1 MNLVHGVDVSYWE
14 PRVDW
19 RALRTQGFKF
29 ALIRATS
36 GIGYVDPKFKEHWE
50 GARQEGLLRGAYH
63 YLIANQDAKQQADLF
78 ISTISA
84 DRGELP
90 PIIDLED
97 KYNENASN
105 TKIIDTCK
113 AVLDRVEKAF
123 GVKPMIYSRTQYL
136 NVHVSRNGKA
146 PAWASDY
153 PLWLAQYPYVFDP
166 KIHPNKNMPTQAV
179 GWQNWKFWQYSET
192 TILEG
197 VTNDSGQPTEC
208 DINWFRGTE
217 AELYAFANVK
227 PKEPTTYIVKT
238 GDTFNSVA
246 EKYKITV
253 DELLAANPSLLAEGA
268 KLSIPVPTISKPIV
282 VENATVNK
290 ATASTRTHT
299 VKQGD
304 FIGVIAR
311 KYGVTVEAILA
322 LNPGLTNPNL
332 IFIGQVIVIP

>member
-146 PAWASDY
+146 PAWAIDY

-227 PKEPTTYIVKT
+227 PKEPTTYTVKA

-253 DELLAANPSLLAEGA
+253 DELLAANPSLLTAGT

-282 VENATVNK
+282 VDNATVNK

-299 VKQGD
+299 VKLGD
-304 FIGVIAR
+304 SIGAIAR

-332 IFIGQVIVIP
+332 IFVGQVIVIP

>member
-36 GIGYVDPKFKEHWE
+36 GIGYVDPKFKDHWS
-50 GARQEGLLRGAYH
+50 GARSEGLLRGAYH

-78 ISTISA
+78 IATISS

-105 TKIIDTCK
+105 AKIIDTCK
-113 AVLDRVEKAF
+113 TILDRVEKAF
-123 GVKPMIYSRTQYL
+123 GLKPMIYSRTQYL

-146 PAWASDY
+146 PSWAMDY
-153 PLWLAQYPYVFDP
+153 PLWLAQYPYVFDAS
-166 KIHPNKNMPTQAV
+166 HMPNKNMPTQTV
-179 GWQNWKFWQYSET
+179 GWQDWKFWQYSEST
-192 TILEG
+192 LVDG
-197 VTNDSGQPTEC
+197 VTSEHGAPTEC
-208 DINWFRGTE
+208 DLNWFRGTE
-217 AELYAFANVK
+217 AELYAFAKVK
-227 PKEPTTYIVKT
+227 PKDPVHYTVKS
-238 GDTFNSVA
+238 GDTFQSIA
-246 EKYKITV
+246 EKYKISV

-282 VENATVNK
+282 TDNSTANNATS
-290 ATASTRTHT
+290 STRKHT
-299 VKQGD
+299 VK
-304 FIGVIAR
+304 
-311 KYGVTVEAILA
+311 
-322 LNPGLTNPNL
+322 
-332 IFIGQVIVIP
+332 

>member
-19 RALRTQGFKF
+19 QKLRTQNFKF

-36 GIGYVDPKFKEHWE
+36 GVGYVDPKFKLHWE

-63 YLIANQDAKQQADLF
+63 YLIAAQDAKQQADLF
-78 ISTISA
+78 IATISA

-105 TKIIDTCK
+105 SKIMDTCK

-136 NVHVSRNGKA
+136 NLHVSRNGKA
-146 PAWASDY
+146 PAWAKDY
-153 PLWLAQYPYVFDP
+153 PLWLAQYPYVFNP
-166 KIHPNKNMPTQAV
+166 NTMPNKNMPTQAV
-179 GWQNWKFWQYSET
+179 GWQDWKFWQYAET
-192 TILEG
+192 TIVDG
-197 VTNDSGQPTEC
+197 VTNENGQPTEC
-208 DINWFRGTE
+208 DVDWFRGTE

-227 PKEPTTYIVKT
+227 PKEPVTYTIKA

-246 EKYKITV
+246 EKYKISV
-253 DELLAANPSLLAEGA
+253 DELFAANPNLLAEGG
-268 KLSIPVPTISKPIV
+268 KLSIPVPTISKPV
-282 VENATVNK
+282 VTDNATVNN
-290 ATASTRTHT
+290 ATSSTRTHT
-299 VKQGD
+299 VKIGD
-304 FIGVIAR
+304 SIGVIAR
-311 KYGVTVEAILA
+311 KYNVAVGAILA
-322 LNPGLTNPNL
+322 LNPTLTNLNL
-332 IFIGQVIVIP
+332 IYVGQVIVIP

>member
-14 PRVDW
+14 PRIEW
-19 RALRTQGFKF
+19 QKLRAQAFKF

-36 GIGYVDPKFKEHWE
+36 GVGYVDPKFKTHWE
-50 GARQEGLLRGAYH
+50 GARQEGLVRGAYH

-136 NVHVSRNGKA
+136 NLHVSRNGKA
-146 PAWASDY
+146 PAWAKDY
-153 PLWLAQYPYVFDP
+153 PLWLAQYPYVFDANTM
-166 KIHPNKNMPTQAV
+166 PNKNMPTQTV
-179 GWQNWKFWQYSET
+179 GWQDWKFWQYAET
-192 TILEG
+192 TIVDG
-197 VTNDSGQPTEC
+197 VYNDNGGPTEC
-208 DINWFRGTE
+208 DVDWFRGTE
-217 AELYAFANVK
+217 AELYAFANIK
-227 PKEPTTYIVKT
+227 PKEPVTYTVKV
-238 GDTFNSVA
+238 GDTFQSVA
-246 EKYKITV
+246 DKYKITV
-253 DELLAANPSLLAEGA
+253 DELLLANPDLLAEGV
-268 KLSIPVPTISKPIV
+268 KLSIPVPTISKPNITD
-282 VENATVNK
+282 NATVDK
-290 ATASTRTHT
+290 ANTSTRTHT
-299 VKQGD
+299 VKVGD
-304 FIGVIAR
+304 SIGTIAR
-311 KYGVTVEAILA
+311 KYSVTVEAILA

-332 IFIGQVIVIP
+332 IFVNQVIVIP